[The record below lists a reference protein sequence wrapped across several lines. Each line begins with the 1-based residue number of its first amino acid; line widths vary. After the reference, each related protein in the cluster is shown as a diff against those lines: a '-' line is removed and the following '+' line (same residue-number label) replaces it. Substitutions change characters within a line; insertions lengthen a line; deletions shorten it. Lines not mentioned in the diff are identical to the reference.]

1 MERLFALFQAFVRI
15 HPELDKQTAFL
26 CLNEDGSGWIG
37 DGTGA
42 ESIEFD
48 SVTDGC
54 ARILD
59 ALEQ

>member
-1 MERLFALFQAFVRI
+1 MERLFALFQAFVRTQEI
-15 HPELDKQTAFL
+15 DKQTAFL

-37 DGTGA
+37 DGAGT
-42 ESIEFD
+42 EPIEFD

-59 ALEQ
+59 ALEE